1 MATSNGEYP
10 TILGP
15 DAVFKGELQFEKGVK
30 VLGSF
35 EGSINTKGRLLVAQ
49 GAKMRADIEAGDV
62 EIEGDIQGNVTT
74 TNKVQLKSSAKLHG
88 DLRTSRLEVNEGAVF
103 IGQCH
108 VGPNN
113 GKAAGPTPASSSAS
127 SSSSSSA
134 DSSDDKSKAAMAG
147 VKK

>member
-1 MATSNGEYP
+1 MATTNGEYP

-49 GAKMRADIEAGDV
+49 GARMRANIEAGDV
-62 EIEGDIQGNVTT
+62 EVEGDIQGNVTT
-74 TNKVQLKSSAKLHG
+74 TNKVQLKASAKLQG
-88 DLRTSRLEVNEGAVF
+88 DLRTARLEVNEGAVF

-108 VGPNN
+108 VGPVN
-113 GKAAGPTPASSSAS
+113 GKAASQPGTSSSGADEKPKATAAS
-127 SSSSSSA
+127 A
-134 DSSDDKSKAAMAG
+134 VPVGGKR
-147 VKK
+147 

>member
-1 MATSNGEYP
+1 MATTNGEYP

-35 EGSINTKGRLLVAQ
+35 EE
-49 GAKMRADIEAGDV
+49 GAKMRANIEAGDV

-108 VGPNN
+108 VGPTN
-113 GKAAGPTPASSSAS
+113 GKAASPSDASAS
-127 SSSSSSA
+127 SDEKPKAAAASSA
-134 DSSDDKSKAAMAG
+134 APVGGKR
-147 VKK
+147 

>member
-1 MATSNGEYP
+1 MMATTNGEYP

-35 EGSINTKGRLLVAQ
+35 EGTIHTKGRLLVAQ
-49 GAKMRADIEAGDV
+49 GAKMRANIEAGDV

-108 VGPNN
+108 VGPTN
-113 GKAAGPTPASSSAS
+113 GKAASPSDASAS
-127 SSSSSSA
+127 SDEKPKAAAASSA
-134 DSSDDKSKAAMAG
+134 APVGGKR
-147 VKK
+147 

>member
-1 MATSNGEYP
+1 MMATTNGEYP

-35 EGSINTKGRLLVAQ
+35 EGSINTKGRLLIAQ
-49 GAKMRADIEAGDV
+49 GAKMRANIEAGDV

-108 VGPNN
+108 VGPTN
-113 GKAAGPTPASSSAS
+113 GKAPAPGDASSAS
-127 SSSSSSA
+127 
-134 DSSDDKSKAAMAG
+134 DDKPKSAAAPSAAPVAG
-147 VKK
+147 KR